1 MLKIK
6 KMKKIILLF
15 TLVFAFNIANAQ
27 VDVIKK
33 QIGETLRG
41 RIISVDDNVI
51 VFTYEGQDVPYSIA
65 KNAVEKITYGRTGQV
80 VQTSSKIAVNGQAD
94 WTKVV
99 ILENLDKTLGLE
111 VGQQIG
117 SSADLENY
125 STENGA
131 NSTVAKSL
139 KMEAARLG
147 YQFVLV
153 TTDASSNRTAVVY
166 KY

>member
-1 MLKIK
+1 
-6 KMKKIILLF
+6 MKKIILLF
-15 TLVFAFNIANAQ
+15 TLVFGFNLASAQ

-51 VFTYEGQDVPYSIA
+51 VFTYEGQDVPYTIA

-80 VQTSSKIAVNGQAD
+80 VQTSNKIAVTSQAD
-94 WTKVV
+94 WAKAV
-99 ILENLDKTLGLE
+99 ILENVDNTKGLE
-111 VGQQIG
+111 VGPQIG
-117 SSADLENY
+117 SSADLANYQSEN
-125 STENGA
+125 SA
-131 NSTVAKSL
+131 VARRL
-139 KMEAARLG
+139 KTEAARLG

-153 TTDASSNRTAVVY
+153 TTDASFNKTAVVY

>member
-1 MLKIK
+1 
-6 KMKKIILLF
+6 MKKIILLF
-15 TLVFAFNIANAQ
+15 TLVFGFNIANAQ

-51 VFTYEGQDVPYSIA
+51 VFTYEGQDVPYTIA

-80 VQTSSKIAVNGQAD
+80 VQTSSKIAVNGSAD

-111 VGQQIG
+111 VGQHIG
-117 SSADLENY
+117 TSAELANY
-125 STENGA
+125 STESGA
-131 NSTVAKSL
+131 NPSVVKSL
-139 KMEAARLG
+139 KTEAARLG

>member
-1 MLKIK
+1 
-6 KMKKIILLF
+6 MKKISLLF
-15 TLVFAFNIANAQ
+15 TLVFGFNLASAQ

-33 QIGETLRG
+33 QIGETLKG
-41 RIISVDDNVI
+41 KIISVDDNVI
-51 VFTYEGQDVPYSIA
+51 VFTYEGQDVAYTIA
-65 KNAVEKITYGRTGQV
+65 KNAVEKITYGRTGRV
-80 VQTSSKIAVNGQAD
+80 VQTSNKIAVNGQAD
-94 WTKVV
+94 WAKVV
-99 ILENLDKTLGLE
+99 ILDNLEKTLGLE

-117 SSADLENY
+117 ANADLVNY
-125 STENGA
+125 QSENGA
-131 NSTVAKSL
+131 NSAIVKRL

>member
-1 MLKIK
+1 
-6 KMKKIILLF
+6 MKKIILLF
-15 TLVFAFNIANAQ
+15 TLVFGFNVASAQ

-33 QIGETLRG
+33 QIGETLKG

-51 VFTYEGQDVPYSIA
+51 VFTYEGQDVPYTIA

-80 VQTSSKIAVNGQAD
+80 LQTSNKIAVNGQAD
-94 WTKVV
+94 WANVV
-99 ILENLDKTLGLE
+99 ILETLENTRGLE
-111 VGQQIG
+111 LGQQIG
-117 SSADLENY
+117 TSADLVNY
-125 STENGA
+125 QTENGA
-131 NSTVAKSL
+131 NAAVVKRL
-139 KMEAARLG
+139 KTEAARLG

>member
-1 MLKIK
+1 MLKITE
-6 KMKKIILLF
+6 MKKIILLF
-15 TLVFAFNIANAQ
+15 TLVFGFNLASAQ
-27 VDVIKK
+27 IDVIKK
-33 QIGETLRG
+33 QIGETLKG

-51 VFTYEGQDVPYSIA
+51 VFTYEGQDVPYTIA

-80 VQTSSKIAVNGQAD
+80 VQTSNKIAVNGQAD
-94 WTKVV
+94 WAKVV
-99 ILENLDKTLGLE
+99 ILENLENTKGLE

-117 SSADLENY
+117 TSDDLANY
-125 STENGA
+125 DSGNTA
-131 NSTVAKSL
+131 VVKRL

-153 TTDASSNRTAVVY
+153 TTDVSSNRTAYVY

>member
-1 MLKIK
+1 
-6 KMKKIILLF
+6 MKKIILLF
-15 TLVFAFNIANAQ
+15 TLVFGFNIASAQ

-51 VFTYEGQDVPYSIA
+51 VFTYEGQDVPYTIA

-80 VQTSSKIAVNGQAD
+80 IQTSNKIAVTSQAD
-94 WTKVV
+94 WAKVV
-99 ILENLDKTLGLE
+99 ILENLENTKGLE
-111 VGQQIG
+111 VGPRIG
-117 SSADLENY
+117 DGADLANY
-125 STENGA
+125 QSGNNG
-131 NSTVAKSL
+131 NSAVARKL
-139 KMEAARLG
+139 KAEAARLG

-153 TTDASSNRTAVVY
+153 TTDASSNTTAVVY

>member
-1 MLKIK
+1 MLKITN
-6 KMKKIILLF
+6 MKKIILLF
-15 TLVFAFNIANAQ
+15 TLVFGFNIASAQ

-33 QIGETLRG
+33 QIGETLKG

-51 VFTYEGQDVPYSIA
+51 VFTYEGQDVPYTIA
-65 KNAVEKITYGRTGQV
+65 KNAVEKITYGRTGQI
-80 VQTSSKIAVNGQAD
+80 VQTSSKVAVNSPAD

-99 ILENLDKTLGLE
+99 ILENAEKTLGLE

-117 SSADLENY
+117 SSSELASY

-131 NSTVAKSL
+131 NPTVVKSL

-153 TTDASSNRTAVVY
+153 TTDASSNTTAAVY

>member
-1 MLKIK
+1 MLKITN
-6 KMKKIILLF
+6 MKKIILLF
-15 TLVFAFNIANAQ
+15 TLVFGFNVASAQ

-51 VFTYEGQDVPYSIA
+51 VFTYEGQDVPYTIA

-117 SSADLENY
+117 SSAELANY
-125 STENGA
+125 TTENGV

-153 TTDASSNRTAVVY
+153 TTDASSNATAVVY